1 MAAYGLDVECPHIFD
16 GTHFAQ
22 WRNWMTYNFKFIS
35 PQMWWI
41 VDVGFSCAID
51 KKVATQAQKKCLH
64 LDCQATNIF
73 YSSMKDNIFGEIMDM
88 KSAHE
93 IWVFLNEKYGVIS
106 KEDVVPNVEAQED
119 LEHDHNMVVVK
130 DCSTSGSSDGDDDA
144 TTRSLDKDNDDATSD
159 ATNDA
164 TPCTLDDED
173 DGYESD
179 ASTSS
184 FTTSPHCFMSHG
196 DTKVSIGGV
205 IVDCDDPNFELVCK
219 LSKALRDELAK
230 TCKLKN
236 ENSFLKTACEQ
247 QKHLLYVTNC
257 SHEELK
263 LVHEELCVAHDNLV
277 KDHAFLTKKLSNE
290 EIKTCESSSFGS
302 NDQSYDITNPCDVG
316 KKHVT
321 TSCDDLL
328 SMPCS
333 SQLDICSTS
342 MPCETNLLKENND
355 LKSEVKNLSN
365 KLERCYYSK
374 VTFEHILKTQRNYG
388 DKCGL
393 GFKKKITKGE
403 RKQEK
408 KIKKQEREKL
418 SHFMCYR
425 CHEMGHLANGCPN
438 KKKLKKMKEEERL
451 KHVKCFK
458 CRTWCHLTSMCP
470 TKQLMKQQV
479 KPQPKPQ
486 VRQEKTPQEQIKINR
501 DGDDLTMKK
510 KKIRRGGRAR
520 HPIQIQDAKMMS
532 MNEDKKKAY
541 AHIKCFECKNE
552 GHFASRCP
560 TKLEKKAQAILTR
573 QGNEKQHM
581 SKEEKAQ
588 SKRSCYLCRER
599 GHMAHSC
606 PLGNNSK
613 PISIDNHN
621 MLRKDGNG
629 TSMVAIAKHPTVH
642 TKASPKYVAP
652 NLRGPKLVWV
662 PSKSG

>member
-22 WRNWMTYNFKFIS
+22 WRNWMTCNFKFIS

-93 IWVFLNEKYGVIS
+93 IWVFLNEKYGMIS
-106 KEDVVPNVEAQED
+106 KEDVVPNVEAHED
-119 LEHDHNMVVVK
+119 VEHDHNTVVVE
-130 DCSTSGSSDGDDDA
+130 DSSTSWSSDGDNDA
-144 TTRSLDKDNDDATSD
+144 TTRSLDKDDDDATSD
-159 ATNDA
+159 ATDDA
-164 TPCTLDDED
+164 TSCTLDDED

-184 FTTSPHCFMSHG
+184 SPHCFMSHG
-196 DTKVSIGGV
+196 DTKVSIGDV
-205 IVDCDDPNFELVCK
+205 IIDCDDPNFELVCR
-219 LSKALRDELAK
+219 LSKALRIELAK
-230 TCKLKN
+230 TSKLEN
-236 ENSFLKTACEQ
+236 ENSFLKTTCEQ
-247 QKHLLYVTNC
+247 QKHLLYVTTC

-263 LVHEELCVAHDNLV
+263 LAHEELFVAHDNLV
-277 KDHAFLTKKLSNE
+277 QNHVFLTKKLSNE
-290 EIKTCESSSFGS
+290 EIKTSESSSFGS
-302 NDQSYDITNPCDVG
+302 NDQSHIVTNPCDVG
-316 KKHVT
+316 RKHVSS
-321 TSCDDLL
+321 SCDDLL

-333 SQLDICSTS
+333 SHLGACSTS
-342 MPCETNLLKENND
+342 MSCETNLLKENNK
-355 LKSEVKNLSN
+355 LNEQVKNLSN
-365 KLERCYYSK
+365 KLERCYNSK
-374 VTFEHILKTQRNYG
+374 VTFEYILKTQRIYG

-393 GFKKKITKGE
+393 GFKEKMTKGK

-408 KIKKQEREKL
+408 RKL
-418 SHFMCYR
+418 SHFMCYQ
-425 CHEMGHLANGCPN
+425 CHEVGHLANGCPN
-438 KKKLKKMKEEERL
+438 KEKLKKMKEEERL

-458 CRTWCHLTSMCP
+458 CRTWGHLTSMCP
-470 TKQLMKQQV
+470 TKQLVKQQEE
-479 KPQPKPQ
+479 PQPKPQ
-486 VRQEKTPQEQIKINR
+486 VEQEKTPQALVKIYH
-501 DGDDLTMKK
+501 DGDDLIMKK
-510 KKIRRGGRAR
+510 KKTRRGGRAR

-532 MNEDKKKAY
+532 KNEDKKKAY
-541 AHIKCFECKNE
+541 AHIKCFECKDD

-560 TKLEKKAQAILTR
+560 TKLEKKAQATLKR

-581 SKEEKAQ
+581 SKKEKAQ
-588 SKRSCYLCRER
+588 SKRSFYLCRER
-599 GHMAHSC
+599 GHMDHSC

-613 PISIDNHN
+613 PISINDNS

-629 TSMVAIAKHPTVH
+629 TSMVAIAKHPAMH

-652 NLRGPKLVWV
+652 NLSGPKLVWV
-662 PSKSG
+662 PYKSG